1 MNEPASLDAAVDL
14 GATSTTPTGTQSMA
28 ELRNRRWFVFGV
40 NAATYAGLAL
50 WMASILGTG
59 GFALVDGI
67 LFLLPGRHALDGARV
82 LERRFRASGSCTAAG
97 MAWLV
102 SRPSLPRA
110 TARSRSGAHGDPHD
124 APQRGS
130 RPGHGPAQ
138 DRAGE
143 PGCDGTRSAR
153 SPISS

>member
-67 LFLLPGRHALDGARV
+67 LFLCFLAATPWTVLGFWNAVLGLWLLHGRRDGLARVAPFAAAGDGAEPIRCA
-82 LERRFRASGSCTAAG
+82 RR
-97 MAWLV
+97 
-102 SRPSLPRA
+102 
-110 TARSRSGAHGDPHD
+110 
-124 APQRGS
+124 
-130 RPGHGPAQ
+130 
-138 DRAGE
+138 
-143 PGCDGTRSAR
+143 
-153 SPISS
+153 SS